1 MSDLTATH
9 YPRVV
14 GPNLAEALEFLA
26 GDLSA
31 PHRSALLQSYG
42 RFAVIVENSGN
53 LIWDSSDVL
62 GGLGIVVFPLHQ
74 LESDVE
80 RFLITGVPPEMSP
93 GLCPLTDMLRS
104 VIRDYSIRQFDW
116 LPRRSAGAHHR
127 SLIMGI
133 LNTTP
138 DSFSDGG
145 RFFDGVR
152 ALDHAREMIDEGADI
167 IDVGGCSTRPGATEP
182 SPEEEI
188 RRTIPVIEKLR
199 ASSGTPIS
207 IDTYRAEVARRALD
221 AGADVINDVTALS
234 HDPDMALLA
243 ASRDVP
249 LVLMH
254 MQGTPRTMQE
264 NPHYDDLIAE
274 IYRFLSRAVRRAE
287 AAGVRRERI
296 AVDPGFGFGKTVEQN
311 LEILRRLH
319 EFHSLGRPILIGTSR
334 KSTLG
339 KVLDRP
345 MDERLMGTAAT
356 VALAVASGASIVR
369 VHDVGKMRDVVRMTE
384 AVLAGR
390 ASPET

>member
-1 MSDLTATH
+1 VSDLTATH

-14 GPNLAEALEFLA
+14 APDLAEALEFLA
-26 GDLSA
+26 GELSA
-31 PHRSALLQSYG
+31 PHRDALRQSHG
-42 RFAVIVENSGN
+42 RFAVVVENAGN

-80 RFLITGVPPEMSP
+80 RFLITGVDPEISP

-104 VIRDYSIRQFDW
+104 VVRDYRIREFDW
-116 LPRRSAGAHHR
+116 LPRCSAAGR
-127 SLIMGI
+127 RTLIMGI

-145 RFFDGVR
+145 RFFDSAR

-167 IDVGGCSTRPGATEP
+167 IDVGGCSTRPGAAEP
-182 SPEEEI
+182 SLEEEI
-188 RRTIPVIEKLR
+188 RRTASVISKLR
-199 ASSGTPIS
+199 AASGGPIS

-221 AGADVINDVTALS
+221 AGADVINDVTAFA
-234 HDPDMALLA
+234 HDPDMSILA
-243 ASRDVP
+243 ASRNVP
-249 LVLMH
+249 VILMH

-264 NPHYDDLIAE
+264 NPRYDDLVAE

-296 AVDPGFGFGKTVEQN
+296 AVDPGFGFGKTVEHN

-319 EFHSLGRPILIGTSR
+319 EFRSLGRPVVIGTSR
-334 KSTLG
+334 KSAVG

-345 MDERLMGTAAT
+345 TEERLMGTAAT

-369 VHDVGKMRDVVRMTE
+369 VHDVAAMRDVARMTE
-384 AVLAGR
+384 AVLTRR
-390 ASPET
+390 ASPGT